1 MAPAPAS
8 LPARIVAAGGISTI
22 APGGSGRPLV
32 KTARL
37 PDGAPM
43 ELVDEL
49 REGGWHV
56 EWMSS
61 PRGWK
66 TAGSAEGGTWEAVL

>member
-8 LPARIVAAGGISTI
+8 LPARIVSAGGISTV
-22 APGGSGRPLV
+22 APGGPGRPLV

-37 PDGAPM
+37 PDSAPV

-56 EWMSS
+56 EWMGS

-66 TAGSAEGGTWEAVL
+66 TVAPGEGEAWEGKL